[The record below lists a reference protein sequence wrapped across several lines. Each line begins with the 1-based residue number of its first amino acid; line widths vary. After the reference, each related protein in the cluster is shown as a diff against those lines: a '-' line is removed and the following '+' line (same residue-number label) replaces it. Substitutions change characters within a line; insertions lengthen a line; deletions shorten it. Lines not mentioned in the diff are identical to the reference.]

1 MCVGE
6 RERERVRACV
16 CVCQYV
22 MLRVGGGSRERLAY
36 YKDARLDKKQNN
48 LKQTGNTPHTPKI
61 KQSIFSSSA
70 YSTRNKYLGLI
81 IPHQFFFFFFF
92 LDRSHLLSELPRV
105 DLQ

>member
-1 MCVGE
+1 MCVCVRACVRERERERVCVWVRE

-22 MLRVGGGSRERLAY
+22 MLRLGGGSRERLAY

-61 KQSIFSSSA
+61 KQSIF
-70 YSTRNKYLGLI
+70 
-81 IPHQFFFFFFF
+81 F
-92 LDRSHLLSELPRV
+92 LLLTVPETNT
-105 DLQ
+105 